1 MFNLKPELIIF
12 AVTLMVFI
20 TTFAM
25 MVWALFDKDYTDF
38 FFALIIVI
46 IISKIMYEGLQN
58 NTPWK

>member
-25 MVWALFDKDYTDF
+25 MTLALFEREYTDF
-38 FFALIIVI
+38 FFALIMVI
-46 IISKIMYEGLQN
+46 IIGRIMYEGLQN